1 MPHDH
6 YDDDDLLRILTSTKV
21 IAMVGA
27 SARSARPSHNVMG
40 FLLRRG
46 YRVIPVNPGLEGQLI
61 HEQRVLAHLADI
73 KEPIDIVDVF
83 RDSAH
88 VPTLINEVL
97 ALPDLPKYLWMQIGV
112 IDANAAAR
120 AEARG
125 IEVVMNRCP
134 AIEIPRLG
142 IL

>member
-27 SARSARPSHNVMG
+27 SAKSARPSHNVMR
-40 FLLRRG
+40 FLLGRG
-46 YRVIPVNPGLEGQLI
+46 YGVIPVNPGIEGQMI
-61 HEQRVLAHLADI
+61 HEQRVVARLSDI
-73 KEPIDIVDVF
+73 NGTIDMVDVF
-83 RDSAH
+83 RDSAR
-88 VPTLINEVL
+88 VPALVDEIL
-97 ALPDLPKYLWMQIGV
+97 ALPNLPKYLWMQLGV
-112 IDANAAAR
+112 IDATAAAR

>member
-6 YDDDDLLRILTSTKV
+6 YEDEDLLRILTSTKV

-27 SARSARPSHNVMG
+27 SAKPARPSYNVMG
-40 FLLRRG
+40 FLLKRG
-46 YRVIPVNPGLEGQLI
+46 YRVIPVNPGFEGQFI
-61 HEQRVLAHLADI
+61 HEQRVVAKLSDI
-73 KEPIDIVDVF
+73 LEPVDMVDVC
-83 RDSAH
+83 RASAQ
-88 VPTLINEVL
+88 VFALVDEVL
-97 ALPDLPKYLWMQIGV
+97 ALPVLPKVLWMQLGV
-112 IDANAAAR
+112 VDVDAAAR

>member
-1 MPHDH
+1 MPHDQ

-27 SARSARPSHNVMG
+27 SAKSARPSHNVMG

-46 YRVIPVNPGLEGQLI
+46 YRVIPVNPGIEGQMI
-61 HEQRVLAHLADI
+61 HEQRVVARLADI
-73 KEPIDIVDVF
+73 KEPIDMVDVF
-83 RDSAH
+83 RNSAQ
-88 VPTLINEVL
+88 VSALVDEIL
-97 ALPDLPKYLWMQIGV
+97 ALPALPKYLWMQLGV
-112 IDANAAAR
+112 VDAPAAAR

>member
-27 SARSARPSHNVMG
+27 SAKSARPSHNVMG

-46 YRVIPVNPGLEGQLI
+46 YRVIPVNPGVEGQMI
-61 HEQRVLAHLADI
+61 HEQRVVARLSDI
-73 KEPIDIVDVF
+73 NGTIDMVDVF
-83 RDSAH
+83 RDSAQ
-88 VPTLINEVL
+88 VP
-97 ALPDLPKYLWMQIGV
+97 ALVDEILELPNLPRYLWMQIGV
-112 IDANAAAR
+112 IDAGAAAR

-125 IEVVMNRCP
+125 IEVVMNRCL
-134 AIEIPRLG
+134 AIEIARLG

>member
-27 SARSARPSHNVMG
+27 SAKSARPSHNVMG

-46 YRVIPVNPGLEGQLI
+46 YRVIPVNPGVEGQMI
-61 HEQRVLAHLADI
+61 HEQRVVARLSAI
-73 KEPIDIVDVF
+73 NGTIDMVDVF
-83 RDSAH
+83 RDSAQ
-88 VPTLINEVL
+88 VP
-97 ALPDLPKYLWMQIGV
+97 ALVDEILELPNLPRYLWMQIGV
-112 IDANAAAR
+112 IDAGAAAR

-125 IEVVMNRCP
+125 IEVVMNRCL
-134 AIEIPRLG
+134 AIEIARLG